1 MFCIQY
7 DRPSF
12 TLIHTTH
19 KITVLYISK
28 FISFE
33 GKCGHKIFWTEG
45 CGAVLEFNLL
55 QFFSMSVI
63 RVGLTC
69 QD

>member
-12 TLIHTTH
+12 TPIQTTY

-28 FISFE
+28 FISFD
-33 GKCGHKIFWTEG
+33 GRWGHKRFWTEG
-45 CGAVLEFNLL
+45 CGALLECNLL
-55 QFFSMSVI
+55 QFFSKTVISV
-63 RVGLTC
+63 GMTC